1 MRVLITGGCGFIGTN
16 LVSRLADDP
25 GVSVRVFDNE
35 SMGKREHLNGFAG
48 EFIRGDMR
56 DATAVA
62 TAVEGMDAVVH
73 LAADTRVMDS
83 IADPGFN
90 FAVNVQGGFNLLEA
104 MRAQGVGR
112 LVNASTGGAIIG
124 EAVPPVHEEMV
135 ARPMSPYGAAKLMM
149 EGYCSAYT
157 GSYGW
162 KALSLRFSNV
172 YGPKSFHKGSVVAA
186 FFKEILKGAPLVVY
200 GDGEQT
206 RDFVFVGDLCKGIT
220 AGLKGDATGAIQ
232 LGSGHPLTV
241 NALIEAMRK
250 RGRTNSGH
258 AVDYRPHRA
267 GEIKNTWCEIGRA
280 RADLGF
286 DPSTPLEDGLAQTW
300 SWFLAQRADG
310 A

>member
-1 MRVLITGGCGFIGTN
+1 
-16 LVSRLADDP
+16 
-25 GVSVRVFDNE
+25 
-35 SMGKREHLNGFAG
+35 
-48 EFIRGDMR
+48 
-56 DATAVA
+56 
-62 TAVEGMDAVVH
+62 
-73 LAADTRVMDS
+73 MDS

-104 MRAQGVGR
+104 MRAQGVDR

-124 EAVPPVHEEMV
+124 EATPPVHEEMV

-149 EGYCSAYT
+149 EGYCSAYA

-186 FFKEILKGAPLVVY
+186 FFKEILKGEPLVVY

-220 AGLKGDATGAIQ
+220 AGLEGDATGAIQ
-232 LGSGHPLTV
+232 LGSGRPLTV

-250 RGRTNSGH
+250 VVAPTQIT
-258 AVDYRPHRA
+258 VEYRPHRA
-267 GEIKNTWCEIGRA
+267 GEIRDTWCEIGRA

-286 DPSTPLEDGLAQTW
+286 DPSTPLEDGLAETW
-300 SWFLAQRADG
+300 AWFLAQRANG
-310 A
+310 H